1 MPRFTTWFSTRTFYH
16 QYPLT
21 FSLSNIIAVVAIA
34 AYGMY
39 IYERYTYMNE
49 KRPPSASNHCPP
61 PNEVSR
67 SLIRSLLPLS
77 PIDTAEKCS
86 LTCSTSSCASW

>member
-21 FSLSNIIAVVAIA
+21 FSLSNIIAVVTTT

-39 IYERYTYMNE
+39 IYERFVHLHTL
-49 KRPPSASNHCPP
+49 SIS
-61 PNEVSR
+61 
-67 SLIRSLLPLS
+67 SLLTRAVRLGWPRPL
-77 PIDTAEKCS
+77 
-86 LTCSTSSCASW
+86 ASM